1 MGTQDSIDG
10 FSPLGP
16 LADGRIAV
24 HRAPDGR
31 DGVLTRIP
39 GADPVAA
46 RETTRRLRELTDPH
60 LWPVLAAGVDAHG
73 AYLIT
78 PPGPAGG
85 TLADRPPAPPP
96 DARAIGAA
104 LVEALAA
111 AHRAG
116 LTHGALD
123 AAHVCLADG
132 APRLTGLGLATLRGA
147 RVDPADDLRA
157 LAALWRALDPEP
169 PATLRALLAR
179 PPASAEAFR
188 RALATVPGGDHD
200 FDFAPAAPAS
210 APTPASAAAPA
221 RAPAAP
227 TDDGWGVDPP
237 ADAAPPRADW
247 LVGAREL
254 VTASTAAPGEDTW
267 GVHPSDTELETS
279 RARADGPLGDPGRRG
294 AFAIGNTSARRPEPP
309 APPRSPI
316 ARFALIAIAAAVL
329 LVGAR
334 VALNLLT
341 AEPAPAPTLAPPYSP
356 PTPPPPTPPPP
367 PPRPPTPPPDAA
379 P

>member
-24 HRAPDGR
+24 HRAHDGR

-78 PPGPAGG
+78 PPVPAGG
-85 TLADRPPAPPP
+85 TLADRPAATPA

-179 PPASAEAFR
+179 PPANAEAFR
-188 RALATVPGGDHD
+188 RALDRARRRPRLRLR
-200 FDFAPAAPAS
+200 AAPRPP
-210 APTPASAAAPA
+210 APHARQRRRPAC
-221 RAPAAP
+221 APAAP
-227 TDDGWGVDPP
+227 TDDGWGVDPRRRRAP
-237 ADAAPPRADW
+237 APTGSSAPASSSPPPPPPLAKTPGACTPATPSSRPPRP
-247 LVGAREL
+247 R
-254 VTASTAAPGEDTW
+254 
-267 GVHPSDTELETS
+267 
-279 RARADGPLGDPGRRG
+279 RRPLGDP
-294 AFAIGNTSARRPEPP
+294 AAAAPSPSATP
-309 APPRSPI
+309 APAALNPRPPRSPI
-316 ARFALIAIAAAVL
+316 ARFALIAIAAASAPRRRPRRPQPPHRR
-329 LVGAR
+329 AR
-334 VALNLLT
+334 AR
-341 AEPAPAPTLAPPYSP
+341 PHPRPRSPP
-356 PTPPPPTPPPP
+356 PTPPPLTPPPP
-367 PPRPPTPPPDAA
+367 PPRPPTPPP
-379 P
+379 